1 MTEETRQHS
10 CSACGKSFA
19 VPASIPPEMAST
31 KCPDCQRGGK
41 ISEAEAIALV
51 AQMGKEM
58 GRDKD
63 DPIYFYAQRIGIFT
77 IVLCGCGLVMLLA
90 YTQLNK
96 APGFPLLSILG
107 LVALGMGGGLLAY
120 WANKNSRPDRF

>member
-1 MTEETRQHS
+1 
-10 CSACGKSFA
+10 
-19 VPASIPPEMAST
+19 
-31 KCPDCQRGGK
+31 
-41 ISEAEAIALV
+41 
-51 AQMGKEM
+51 MGSEM

-96 APGFPLLSILG
+96 APGFPLFGILG
-107 LVALGMGGGLLAY
+107 LVALAMGGGLLAY